1 MSREAPRDWP
11 RSSAGSRPLSVNLAA
26 FWPARDLARELATVA
41 PPLGARG
48 NEAFIWWRPIQQ
60 EHQMWGMWSNASV
73 VWIKGPM
80 GNWDRLGVVGGQR
93 TERDVE
99 DGEDTMGL
107 HV

>member
-1 MSREAPRDWP
+1 
-11 RSSAGSRPLSVNLAA
+11 
-26 FWPARDLARELATVA
+26 
-41 PPLGARG
+41 
-48 NEAFIWWRPIQQ
+48 
-60 EHQMWGMWSNASV
+60 MWGMWSNASV

-107 HV
+107 LV